1 MIFTA
6 VPLCDTFNG
15 YVIVP
20 CRQTACFHAFFWTQS
35 EHVNSCA
42 RSEKHAFGQSPPRC
56 PPRIWR
62 RRPYHIVNYAFRRS
76 PRALFT
82 TMLLLVFFFF
92 AVESGWMERMGV
104 GVLDFTAIAACFQ
117 HGRGHVCGCGQGQ
130 SVALVKYTSP
140 LHKSQQLWSQ
150 PKIMPKRLFWNKFS
164 TLDVSCS
171 CPLCSIGSYFGE
183 ASLGA
188 FI

>member
-1 MIFTA
+1 MLSCFLLNSKWTCEQLCALWKACLWSIPPTMSAPHLKASA
-6 VPLCDTFNG
+6 VPYCKLCFS
-15 YVIVP
+15 P
-20 CRQTACFHAFFWTQS
+20 LSASPFHNNAS
-35 EHVNSCA
+35 
-42 RSEKHAFGQSPPRC
+42 FG
-56 PPRIWR
+56 
-62 RRPYHIVNYAFRRS
+62 
-76 PRALFT
+76 
-82 TMLLLVFFFF
+82 FFFF